1 MCFFYFDIT
10 FNVRFPLQ
18 FSMRCQTLLFEYRV
32 PLRCRDSLVPK
43 NRRST
48 NRPKRKT
55 YTIQIRNN
63 CKSLAI
69 PTIPFQPKC
78 NLRFFFVLL
87 YLAFPYTRRQSSTTF
102 RQRTANCIF
111 ERFLQSVAVFYFD
124 IIGRRHIV
132 IRKPFVAIGI
142 RGDYQFSATFFLIQN
157 AARTVYDKLGC
168 ARNVICFVHN
178 GRGNARA
185 DWTHIKQKFFPV
197 DFKQIN
203 IDVSVCRCRVTYGV
217 AFVFF
222 QKHCQNVP

>member
-1 MCFFYFDIT
+1 MYFFYFDIT
-10 FNVRFPLQ
+10 LNVRFPLQ
-18 FSMRCQTLLFEYRV
+18 FSMRRQTLLFEYRV

-63 CKSLAI
+63 CKSLVI

-111 ERFLQSVAVFYFD
+111 ERFLQSCRSFLFRYNRTAAYSDKKALRRDRNKRGLSVFRYIFPYPK
-124 IIGRRHIV
+124 R
-132 IRKPFVAIGI
+132 
-142 RGDYQFSATFFLIQN
+142 
-157 AARTVYDKLGC
+157 
-168 ARNVICFVHN
+168 RNVICFVHN